1 MWKNITTMFVQRN
14 ITKKS
19 VTTVETNEERKP
31 ATNSEDENK
40 NLGFHSSQS
49 DRDNLNNEVRDA
61 IRNLALDEKKDENE
75 TKRSD
80 VGDDIDERNEMRNEV
95 ANEGDDADEDADG
108 AENGEENVGE
118 EREKIG
124 SFNYPIRP
132 DAEDCSYYLRTG
144 TCKFGLN
151 CKFNHPVRKMILG
164 AIQTVKER
172 EELPERTGQPECKYY
187 LRTGGCKF
195 GNACRYNHSRAK
207 SPAVTIPE
215 FNFIGLPI
223 RLGEKECPYYM
234 RTGSC
239 KYGTSCKFNH
249 PDPIAVG
256 GSDSPLQSTS
266 QTTMASWS
274 SPRSSSETA
283 SYVPMMYPPSQ
294 GIPPN
299 PEWLAYQ
306 APVYPSE
313 RTLHLPPTYLINN
326 QPTETKVY
334 TQQQQQ
340 IMVDE
345 FPERPGQPE
354 CSYFLKTGDCKYR
367 SGCKFHHPKNRIAQ
381 SNPCVLSDK
390 GLPLRPDQSIC
401 SYYSRYGLCKFG
413 PACKFDHPI
422 NHSPAMSGPHQ
433 SLPPSSGSFTNPNR
447 TGMTAHE
454 NGNEA
459 LIQQPV

>member
-1 MWKNITTMFVQRN
+1 M
-14 ITKKS
+14 
-19 VTTVETNEERKP
+19 ETNGEHEQ
-31 ATNSEDENK
+31 AINAEDENQ
-40 NLGFHSSQS
+40 NLGFHSLQS
-49 DRDNLNNEVRDA
+49 DHNNLDSEVRDA
-61 IRNLALDEKKDENE
+61 IQNLVLDEKKDENE
-75 TKRSD
+75 SKKSD
-80 VGDDIDERNEMRNEV
+80 FGDDNDETNEMRNEEP
-95 ANEGDDADEDADG
+95 NDDDDGDEEEDG
-108 AENGEENVGE
+108 NENGEENVGE
-118 EREKIG
+118 DREKIG
-124 SFNYPIRP
+124 KFNYPLRP
-132 DAEDCSYYLRTG
+132 HAEDCSYYLRTG

-151 CKFNHPVRKMILG
+151 CKFNHPIRKR
-164 AIQTVKER
+164 IQGVKEKVKER

-187 LRTGGCKF
+187 MRTGGCKF

-207 SPAVTIPE
+207 SPAVSILE
-215 FNFIGLPI
+215 LNFLGLPI

-239 KYGTSCKFNH
+239 KYGASCKFNH
-249 PDPIAVG
+249 PDHTSGG
-256 GSDSPLQSTS
+256 GSDSPLQSKS
-266 QTTMASWS
+266 QTTMGSWS

-283 SYVPMMYPPSQ
+283 LYVPLIYPPNQ

-313 RTLHLPPTYLINN
+313 RTLHPPPTYLINN
-326 QPTETKVY
+326 QLTETKVY

-354 CSYFLKTGDCKYR
+354 CGYFLKTGDCKYR
-367 SGCKFHHPKNRIAQ
+367 SGCKFHHPKNRITQ
-381 SNPCVLSDK
+381 SSPCILSDK

-401 SYYSRYGLCKFG
+401 SHYSRYGLCKFG

-422 NHSPAMSGPHQ
+422 NHSPAMPGPHQ
-433 SLPPSSGSFTNPNR
+433 SPPPSSGAITSR
-447 TGMTAHE
+447 TRMTAYE